1 MVMGQFGGIHRWC
14 PQRLMGRLPD
24 GVCKV
29 VSGTVPL
36 LNSEPWLLCFQPLL
50 ALQLCRS
57 PLYSERGEKC
67 VSSGV
72 SHRVA
77 EAGHSLTCSHFP
89 LQETSQ
95 AMRVSL
101 GTELLRMR

>member
-36 LNSEPWLLCFQPLL
+36 LNSEPWLLCSQPLL

-57 PLYSERGEKC
+57 PLYSERGEKE
-67 VSSGV
+67 VGVLSSFTQ
-72 SHRVA
+72 SRTR
-77 EAGHSLTCSHFP
+77 LK
-89 LQETSQ
+89 
-95 AMRVSL
+95 
-101 GTELLRMR
+101 